1 MKKQKVLFVGVTLV
15 LFLFGCV
22 LAFLFYRTEGDYTQT
37 SANRHYQT
45 LQGNVDYLNEVMDDT
60 DTFCENLA
68 ASPQVIAFLEE
79 VDLDGLEENLLDP
92 ETYVAKNTN
101 LFVYNSR
108 GYKAYR
114 RLYGMISS
122 SKQYSAL
129 ALLNPHS
136 NLSII
141 TSENGQYGAVC
152 SAAEDLCR
160 FLGIQ
165 ELDADWEDKTLILVQ
180 PTSYAACEAYVA
192 RRIGDQLIL
201 LCGLKE
207 GILKNTLTA
216 NLGAETNGIRQMV
229 VQSPTGQAVSLYPD
243 ADLDSM
249 EIDISALSRDASI
262 QNVNGYTVMLF
273 PGQGHHF
280 RLLTVLQEEGLS
292 RVFASSRFQLFL
304 FANVVWLLIVALI
317 ASYVFFRVF
326 RPIRKISAELD
337 SGTGEGDDLKKI
349 HQAMTQYVQ
358 QHRQDDTMINEQ
370 LTQLRNSYLRHLVWG
385 HYPAVDTEQQ
395 ERLGIP
401 QLLDQYMLLVIYPD
415 NGYWGM
421 GNTKP
426 DGQMEPAFLA
436 KMENSL
442 QQQMKVDRLAAITL
456 QEYLL
461 VIIPMDNGG
470 REEELR
476 EQTRQALEH
485 IQMRE
490 KQPLC
495 FGLSKMKRGQ
505 RSLSHAYHEAVL
517 NAVRVA
523 PEGER
528 QSEDPSM
535 SALLKQNL
543 QMTDLIHMERFE
555 QAYGV
560 FRDVITMI
568 SQQTNR
574 YLREWQMRSFL
585 TRTYFVLTE
594 IEPDIA
600 ALLAENHID
609 IEELGKLKEES
620 SILKKWEKV
629 FSCLS
634 THKAAQVQEQY
645 SGQFALI
652 YRYMQENFRKGD
664 LSLNMLAEEFQ
675 ISASTLSREFQK
687 NTGQGFLELLHGM
700 RVEAAKYE
708 IQHTDTPLKEIAVS
722 VGYSNVLTMTRAFKK
737 YVGCTP
743 GEFRKRS
750 RLD

>member
-1 MKKQKVLFVGVTLV
+1 MKKQKALFVGVTLV
-15 LFLFGCV
+15 IFLFGCV
-22 LAFLFYRTEGDYTQT
+22 LALLFYRTEGDYTQT
-37 SANRHYQT
+37 SANRHYLT
-45 LQGNVDYLNEVMDDT
+45 LQGNVEYLNEVMENT
-60 DTFCENLA
+60 DIFYENLT

-79 VDLDGLEENLLDP
+79 IELDGLENDLLDS
-92 ETYVAKNTN
+92 EIYLAKNTN
-101 LFVYNSR
+101 LFAYNSR
-108 GYKAYR
+108 GYRAYR

-129 ALLNPHS
+129 ALLNPYS

-152 SAAEDLCR
+152 SRAEDLCR

-165 ELDADWEDKTLILVQ
+165 ELDPDWGDKTLILAQ

-216 NLGAETNGIRQMV
+216 NLGAETDEICQMV
-229 VQSPTGQAVSLYPD
+229 VQAPTGQDVSLYPD

-249 EIDISALSRDASI
+249 EIDMSALSRDASI
-262 QNVNGYTVMLF
+262 QNINGYTVMLF

-280 RLLTVLQEEGLS
+280 RLLAVLREEGLS

-304 FANVVWLLIVALI
+304 FANIMWLLIVVLI
-317 ASYVFFRVF
+317 ASYVFLRIF

-337 SGTGEGDDLKKI
+337 NGTGEGNDLQKI
-349 HQAMTQYVQ
+349 HQAMTQYAQ
-358 QHRQDDTMINEQ
+358 QHRQDDAVISDQ
-370 LTQLRNSYLRHLVWG
+370 LAQLRNSYLRHLVWG
-385 HYPAVDTEQQ
+385 HYPSVNREQQ
-395 ERLGIP
+395 EKMGIP
-401 QLLDQYMLLVIYPD
+401 RLLDQYMLLVIYPD
-415 NGYWGM
+415 NGYWGA
-421 GNTKP
+421 GNTQP
-426 DGQMEPAFLA
+426 DGQMKPAFLTE
-436 KMENSL
+436 MEHSL
-442 QQQMKVDRLAAITL
+442 PEQLKVAHLAAITL

-461 VIIPMDNGG
+461 IVIPVDDGD

-476 EQTRQALEH
+476 GQTRQVMEH

-505 RSLSHAYHEAVL
+505 TSLNHAYHEAVL

-523 PEGER
+523 PVEKGQPEG
-528 QSEDPSM
+528 PSM

-543 QMTDLIHMERFE
+543 QMTDLIHMERFD
-555 QAYGV
+555 QAYET
-560 FRDVITMI
+560 FRDVIAMI
-568 SQQTNR
+568 SQQKNR
-574 YLREWQMRSFL
+574 YVREWQMRSFL
-585 TRTYFVLTE
+585 TQTYFMLTE
-594 IEPDIA
+594 IEPSIA
-600 ALLAENHID
+600 ALLTENHID
-609 IEELGKLKEES
+609 TEELGKLEEES

-634 THKAAQVQEQY
+634 RHKAAQAQKQY

-652 YRYMQENFRKGD
+652 YGYMQENFRKGN

-675 ISASTLSREFQK
+675 ISPSTLSREFQK

-700 RVEAAKYE
+700 RVETAKYE
-708 IQHTDTPLKEIAVS
+708 IQHTDVSLKEIAAS

-750 RLD
+750 RFE

>member
-1 MKKQKVLFVGVTLV
+1 MKKQKALFVGVTLV
-15 LFLFGCV
+15 IFLFGCV
-22 LAFLFYRTEGDYTQT
+22 LALLFYRTEGDYTQT
-37 SANRHYQT
+37 SANRHYLT
-45 LQGNVDYLNEVMDDT
+45 LQGNVEYLNEVMENT
-60 DTFCENLA
+60 DIFYENLT

-79 VDLDGLEENLLDP
+79 IELDGLENDLLDS
-92 ETYVAKNTN
+92 EIYLAKNTN
-101 LFVYNSR
+101 LFAYNSR
-108 GYKAYR
+108 GYRAYR

-129 ALLNPHS
+129 ALLNPYS

-152 SAAEDLCR
+152 SRAEDLCR

-165 ELDADWEDKTLILVQ
+165 ELDPDWGDKTLILAQ
-180 PTSYAACEAYVA
+180 PTSYAVCEAYVA

-216 NLGAETNGIRQMV
+216 NLGAETDEICQMV
-229 VQSPTGQAVSLYPD
+229 VQAPTGQDVSLYPD

-249 EIDISALSRDASI
+249 EIDMSALSRDASI
-262 QNVNGYTVMLF
+262 QNINGYTVMLF

-280 RLLTVLQEEGLS
+280 RLLAVLREEGLS

-304 FANVVWLLIVALI
+304 FANIMWLLIVVLI
-317 ASYVFFRVF
+317 ASYVFLRIF

-337 SGTGEGDDLKKI
+337 NGTGEGNDLQKI
-349 HQAMTQYVQ
+349 HQAMTQYAQ
-358 QHRQDDTMINEQ
+358 QHRQDDAVISDQ
-370 LTQLRNSYLRHLVWG
+370 LAQLRNSYLRHLVWG
-385 HYPAVDTEQQ
+385 HYPSVNREQQ
-395 ERLGIP
+395 EKMGIP
-401 QLLDQYMLLVIYPD
+401 RLLDQYMLLVIYPD
-415 NGYWGM
+415 NGYWGA
-421 GNTKP
+421 GNTQP
-426 DGQMEPAFLA
+426 DGQMKPAFLTE
-436 KMENSL
+436 MEHSL
-442 QQQMKVDRLAAITL
+442 REQLKVAHLAAITL

-461 VIIPMDNGG
+461 IVIPVDDGD

-476 EQTRQALEH
+476 GQTRQAMEH

-505 RSLSHAYHEAVL
+505 TSLNHAYHEAVL

-523 PEGER
+523 PVEKGQPEG
-528 QSEDPSM
+528 PSM

-543 QMTDLIHMERFE
+543 QMTDLIHMERFD
-555 QAYGV
+555 QAYET
-560 FRDVITMI
+560 FRDVIAMI
-568 SQQTNR
+568 SQQKNR
-574 YLREWQMRSFL
+574 YVREWQMRSFL
-585 TRTYFVLTE
+585 TQTYFMLTE
-594 IEPDIA
+594 IEPSIA
-600 ALLAENHID
+600 ALLTENHID
-609 IEELGKLKEES
+609 TEELGKLEEES

-634 THKAAQVQEQY
+634 RHKAAQAQKQY

-652 YRYMQENFRKGD
+652 YGYMQENFRKGN

-675 ISASTLSREFQK
+675 ISPSTLSREFQK

-700 RVEAAKYE
+700 RVETAKYE
-708 IQHTDTPLKEIAVS
+708 IQHTDVSLKEIAAS

-750 RLD
+750 RFE